1 MDDLVV
7 AIREHD
13 VGEAVKMVVVRD
25 GKRIDVTATLGDKP
39 S

>member
-13 VGEAVKMVVVRD
+13 VGESVPITIFRD
-25 GKRIDVTATLGDKP
+25 GKRQTLNATLGDKP